1 MVFATIVS
9 EGYINEQ
16 TKEETKCMF
25 NGNDS
30 ACSYGIG
37 VGILAFLACV
47 VFIVLDAY
55 FPQISNAN
63 DRKYIVLGDICI
75 SGKNDYR
82 FFMIFVFISQVS
94 NATKQP
100 KYIFIESWCS

>member
-9 EGYINEQ
+9 EGYINEI
-16 TKEETKCMF
+16 TKGETKCMF

-37 VGILAFLACV
+37 VGVLAFLACV
-47 VFIVLDAY
+47 AFIVLDAY
-55 FPQISNAN
+55 FPQISSAT
-63 DRKYIVLGDICI
+63 DRKYIVLGDLCF
-75 SGKNDYR
+75 SGKNYNR
-82 FFMIFVFISQVS
+82 VCMILVFISHVS

-100 KYIFIESWCS
+100 TFILIESWRS

>member
-1 MVFATIVS
+1 
-9 EGYINEQ
+9 
-16 TKEETKCMF
+16 MF

-37 VGILAFLACV
+37 VGVLAFLACV
-47 VFIVLDAY
+47 AFIVLDAY

-63 DRKYIVLGDICI
+63 DRKYIVLGDLCF
-75 SGKNDYR
+75 SGKNYYR
-82 FFMIFVFISQVS
+82 VFMIFVFISQVS

-100 KYIFIESWCS
+100 TFIFIESWRS